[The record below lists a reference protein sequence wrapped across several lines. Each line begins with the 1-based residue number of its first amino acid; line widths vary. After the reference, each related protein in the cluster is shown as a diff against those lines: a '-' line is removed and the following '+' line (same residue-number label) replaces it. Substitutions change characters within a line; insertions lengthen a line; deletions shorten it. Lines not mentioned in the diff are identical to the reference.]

1 MAWTPIV
8 GVSLQ
13 PDEFYAYVRGLAWKS
28 WKPNLI
34 VLHNTAAPSLAQR
47 PNGFTP
53 QGIKNLESYFRDQQG
68 WPAGPHLFIDDRQI
82 WVFTPLTSK
91 GTHSPSYNGTAIGIE
106 MLGDFAREEFT
117 SGRGAKVRANTI
129 EAIAALNVALGFRAD
144 KWIFHV
150 QDPKTT
156 HDCPGIKARRD
167 RDNLVREIN
176 EKMVSRIS
184 VKDAMGTPQ
193 PWDRIG

>member
-8 GVSLQ
+8 GKAFQ
-13 PDEFYAYVRGLAWKS
+13 PDTFDAYVRGLAWTS
-28 WKPNLI
+28 WKPSLI

-53 QGIKNLESYFRDQQG
+53 QGIKNLETYFRDQRG
-68 WPAGPHLFIDDRQI
+68 WPAGPHLFIDDKQI

-91 GTHSPSYNGTAIGIE
+91 GVHSPSYNSTAIGIE
-106 MLGDFAREEFT
+106 MLGDFAKEEFT
-117 SGRGAKVRANTI
+117 SGRGAAVRANTI
-129 EAIAALNVALGFRAD
+129 SAIASLNNALGFRAD

-150 QDPKTT
+150 QDPKTD

-167 RDNLVREIN
+167 RDNLVQAIN
-176 EKMVSRIS
+176 EKMVSGIS
-184 VKDAMGTPQ
+184 VKGAMGTPQ